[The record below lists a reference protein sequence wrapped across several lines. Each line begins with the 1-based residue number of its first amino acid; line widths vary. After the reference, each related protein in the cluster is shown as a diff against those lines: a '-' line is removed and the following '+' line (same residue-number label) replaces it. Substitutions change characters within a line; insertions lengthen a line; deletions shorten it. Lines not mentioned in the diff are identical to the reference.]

1 MYYPAFLDLRG
12 LDCVVIG
19 GNEHAVAKANGLLDS
34 GAVVTVIAETI
45 HEGLQWLVR
54 SKKVTWLN
62 REYKDNDLE
71 GAFLVISVLMSS
83 ATNTLIRAEAKRR
96 KILINAMD
104 DVPNCNFIAP
114 SVLRRGPLTVAIS
127 TSGKAP
133 ALAVRIRESLAEKI
147 GEEYSQFLEIIGPLR
162 DELVLRF
169 PDFESRRARW
179 YELVDSDILSLLKAG
194 RESEA
199 HERIAEILNVETETV
214 AMEPMP

>member
-45 HEGLQWLVR
+45 HESLQWLVR

-114 SVLRRGPLTVAIS
+114 SILRRGPLTVAIS

>member
-114 SVLRRGPLTVAIS
+114 SILRRGPLTVAIS